1 MSAPADRPVRP
12 TLDELRAVCQP
23 PEVRARRNAEH
34 WTAELYLRHI
44 SIYLTAVLIR
54 TRISANGVTGLMILA
69 GWLMSAALLVP
80 GIWGPLLA
88 VVLSQ
93 VQLYFDCSDGEVAR
107 WRGTQSPRGIFI
119 DMVGHHTTEA
129 FLPIALGLRVA
140 MELAGGAAFGAE
152 SWAILFVGA
161 AVAVL
166 LVLNRSQSLM
176 VHAARGMAGLG
187 KLPDTEDSRSVPR
200 QSLVGKLRR
209 LARFLPFHRLLHA
222 VELSLVFLAAAVV
235 SALLGQPALA
245 ERWVLWILLPATM
258 FVNAGHFL
266 ATMASSRLTR

>member
-1 MSAPADRPVRP
+1 MNETIRPSNP
-12 TLDELRAVCQP
+12 TLEQLRAVCQP

-44 SIYLTAVLIR
+44 SIYLTAVLVR

-69 GWLMSAALLVP
+69 GWLMSAALLIP
-80 GIWGPLLA
+80 GVWGPLLA

-129 FLPIALGLRVA
+129 LIPIALGYRVFL
-140 MELAGGAAFGAE
+140 ELQTQGADVAQA
-152 SWAILFVGA
+152 WPTLFIS
-161 AVAVL
+161 AVLSVL

-187 KLPDTEDSRSVPR
+187 KLPDTAEARAVSQTSF
-200 QSLVGKLRR
+200 VGKLRSA
-209 LARFLPFHRLLHA
+209 ARFLPFHKMLHA
-222 VELSLVFLAAAVV
+222 VELSLVILVLSIA
-235 SALLGQPALA
+235 SAIVGVPGIA
-245 ERWVLWILLPATM
+245 EKWMLWILLPAVVL
-258 FVNAGHFL
+258 VNIGHFV
-266 ATMASSRLTR
+266 ATMASSRLR